1 MNSSIMSSPSKQ
13 GNSNERMKH
22 LLSSGEDADV
32 HFLVGDGDKKELL
45 PAHKL
50 ILKHASDV
58 FEAMFRFDSKE
69 PKTEN
74 ASVQSAVEVPDVEPA
89 AFRVMLSFIYADDL
103 SALNGDNAM
112 ALLYA
117 AKKYGIDRLVNE
129 CLQIPIPQLSNV
141 FLAFAQA
148 RLFEFEDFACQCLRF
163 ICQNARQLFESV
175 EFLQIDQKLLC
186 EIFDC
191 DQLVISSEFEIWKA
205 ALRWS
210 DRKCRQNAIECS
222 AENRRAALGPAL
234 FKIRFP
240 LIPSDAFVKQIVP
253 SGVLSNDEFV
263 GVFQFH
269 CHPNFCG
276 VPGLYPLKFLT
287 QTRISDWNISMGN
300 RGTVTL
306 EIEKFSEFAREEEG
320 NERSS
325 ETEVYIKGIP
335 WKISAE
341 TEIDEKSNEKWLGFY
356 LWCTTPTT
364 ENGKWNCK
372 CSATFRIVSLKSG
385 TENSIGKIAIWGF
398 ENFIAF
404 AELLDP
410 CKGFHDKN
418 EDKVTLAIDIFVEE
432 ENREKFDLNPNK
444 SNGTIEMEI
453 GKLSEFAREIIGSER
468 SSETVFVKGIPWKMS
483 VETEIDGESKE
494 KWLKFYLWCTAP
506 TAESENWSCKCSATF
521 RIVSLKSGTENSIVK
536 FFDRVFNNERTI
548 WGFENFTTIAE
559 LMDPS
564 KGFYDKGGDKVTFA
578 IDIFVEEENEEKF
591 DPNPNKF
598 NGTIEMEIDK
608 LSEFAREI
616 RGSERS
622 SETLFVKG
630 IPWKISARIMSKKN
644 DKTNKWLGFA
654 LECSPQKDS
663 NWSCECSATVRILSQ
678 KSGKDGLTQKID
690 AKRFFSAKEYLGFR
704 TLIPFVNLMGPSSA
718 LYDKD
723 GDKVTLAID
732 FTVEEKKGTKRK
744 LADD

>member
-1 MNSSIMSSPSKQ
+1 M
-13 GNSNERMKH
+13 NSNERMKH

-50 ILKHASDV
+50 ILKHASNV
-58 FEAMFRFDSKE
+58 FGAMFCFDSKE
-69 PKTEN
+69 PKPEN
-74 ASVQSAVEVPDVEPA
+74 ASANCPVEVPDVEAA
-89 AFRVMLSFIYADDL
+89 AFKVMLSFIYADDL
-103 SALNGDNAM
+103 SKLDGENAM
-112 ALLYA
+112 AVLYA
-117 AKKYGIDRLVNE
+117 AKKYGIDRLVSP
-129 CLQIPIPQLSNV
+129 CLQIPIPKLSNV

-148 RLFEFEDFACQCLRF
+148 RLFEFEDFAWQCLRF
-163 ICQNARQLFESV
+163 ICQNAGQLFESE
-175 EFLQIDQKLLC
+175 EFLQINQNLLC
-186 EIFDC
+186 EIFVR

-205 ALRWS
+205 ALRWA
-210 DRKCRQNAIECS
+210 DEKCRQNAIECS

-269 CHPNFCG
+269 CHLNFCG
-276 VPGLYPLKFLT
+276 VPGLYPLKFPT
-287 QTRISDWNISMGN
+287 QTRISDWNIAKGN

-306 EIEKFSEFAREEEG
+306 EIDKFSEFAREEEG

-325 ETEVYIKGIP
+325 EIEVLIKGIP

-341 TEIDEKSNEKWLGFY
+341 TEIDEESNEKWLGFY
-356 LWCTTPTT
+356 LWCTNPTA

-385 TENSIGKIAIWGF
+385 TENPIGKFYGRVFNNERPISGF
-398 ENFIAF
+398 ENFIVF
-404 AELLDP
+404 AELMDS
-410 CKGFHDKN
+410 CKGLYDKGR
-418 EDKVTLAIDIFVEE
+418 DKVTLAIDIFVEE
-432 ENREKFDLNPNK
+432 ENEEKFDLNPNK
-444 SNGTIEMEI
+444 SNGTIEIEI

-468 SSETVFVKGIPWKMS
+468 SSETVFVKGIPWKILAII
-483 VETEIDGESKE
+483 EIDEKSNE
-494 KWLKFYLWCTAP
+494 KWLGFYLWCTASQ
-506 TAESENWSCKCSATF
+506 SEEDINWSCKCSATF
-521 RIVSLKSGTENSIVK
+521 RIVSLKSGTENSIGK
-536 FFDRVFNNERTI
+536 FYGRVFNNERTI
-548 WGFENFTTIAE
+548 RGFENFIEFAE
-559 LMDPS
+559 LMDPR
-564 KGFYDKGGDKVTFA
+564 KGLYDNDGDKVTLF
-578 IDIFVEEENEEKF
+578 IDFTVEEETVNKF
-591 DPNPNKF
+591 DSNPNKP
-598 NGTIEMEIDK
+598 NGKIVMEIDK
-608 LSEFAREI
+608 LSEYVREI
-616 RGSERS
+616 IGSERS
-622 SETLFVKG
+622 SESAQIKG
-630 IPWKISARIMSKKN
+630 IPWKISARIMSKKK

-690 AKRFFSAKEYLGFR
+690 AKRFFSAKESLGFR
-704 TLIPFVNLMGPSSA
+704 TLIPFVDLMGPSSA

-744 LADD
+744 LADE

>member
-74 ASVQSAVEVPDVEPA
+74 ASVQSAVEVPDVDPA
-89 AFRVMLSFIYADDL
+89 AFRVMLSFIYTDDL
-103 SALNGDNAM
+103 SALDGENAM
-112 ALLYA
+112 AVLYA

-129 CLQIPIPQLSNV
+129 CLQIPIPKLSNV

-148 RLFEFEDFACQCLRF
+148 RLFEFEDFACQSLRF

-191 DQLVISSEFEIWKA
+191 DQLVISNEFEIWKT

-210 DRKCRQNAIECS
+210 DWKGLQNAIECS
-222 AENRRAALGPAL
+222 AENRRSALGSAL

-287 QTRISDWNISMGN
+287 QTRFSDWNIAKGN
-300 RGTVTL
+300 RGTVAL
-306 EIEKFSEFAREEEG
+306 EIEKFSEFAREEVG

-325 ETEVYIKGIP
+325 EIEVFIKGIP

-356 LWCTTPTT
+356 LWCTNPTA
-364 ENGKWNCK
+364 ESDGKWNCK

-385 TENSIGKIAIWGF
+385 TENSIGKLYDRVFNHERAIWGF

-418 EDKVTLAIDIFVEE
+418 EDKVT
-432 ENREKFDLNPNK
+432 
-444 SNGTIEMEI
+444 
-453 GKLSEFAREIIGSER
+453 
-468 SSETVFVKGIPWKMS
+468 
-483 VETEIDGESKE
+483 
-494 KWLKFYLWCTAP
+494 
-506 TAESENWSCKCSATF
+506 
-521 RIVSLKSGTENSIVK
+521 
-536 FFDRVFNNERTI
+536 
-548 WGFENFTTIAE
+548 
-559 LMDPS
+559 
-564 KGFYDKGGDKVTFA
+564 FA
-578 IDIFVEEENEEKF
+578 IDIFVEEENELF
-591 DPNPNKF
+591 DLNPNKS

-622 SETLFVKG
+622 SETVFVKG

-704 TLIPFVNLMGPSSA
+704 TLIPFVDLMGPSSA

-723 GDKVTLAID
+723 GDKVILAID